1 MFAEQED
8 RHLPEVAPNK
18 FILVGFGDEPS
29 HSLTE
34 ESAERFCRQTGWI
47 GNVRRGGGVGME
59 ADPDL
64 AVEMLARVEMSRFEI
79 GPQRTQQCIIT
90 LRLLLQQKVPVIA
103 ALDRSIR
110 LEPTGQRCLRGW
122 TIMHRQARRPS
133 QRAFPPW
140 RRRNARSTN
149 RPT

>member
-1 MFAEQED
+1 MT
-8 RHLPEVAPNK
+8 
-18 FILVGFGDEPS
+18 PS
-29 HSLTE
+29 YPT
-34 ESAERFCRQTGWI
+34 
-47 GNVRRGGGVGME
+47 RRCS
-59 ADPDL
+59 DL
-64 AVEMLARVEMSRFEI
+64 ILARVEISGCEI

-149 RPT
+149 RPTLDRLDEGTAKRRPPPPSRTLSGTRRPPILSTKASTP